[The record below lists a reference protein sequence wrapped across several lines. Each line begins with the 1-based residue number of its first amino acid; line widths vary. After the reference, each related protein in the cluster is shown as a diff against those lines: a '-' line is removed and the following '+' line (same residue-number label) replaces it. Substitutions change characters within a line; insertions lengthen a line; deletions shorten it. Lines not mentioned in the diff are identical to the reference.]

1 MQIRAYAADVETAIR
16 EQGVGTEEIGLAHV
30 DGSYNHTYDGES
42 TWRRGRLAARL
53 LKTMR
58 KEELVIQWLHG
69 ANIDHSSPI
78 GEKHT
83 PQSVARQI
91 VATLRRGF

>member
-16 EQGVGTEEIGLAHV
+16 EQGVDTEEIGLAYV

-42 TWRRGRLAARL
+42 TWRRGHLAARI
-53 LKTMR
+53 LKKR

-69 ANIDHSSPI
+69 ANLDHSSPI
-78 GEKHT
+78 AGKDT